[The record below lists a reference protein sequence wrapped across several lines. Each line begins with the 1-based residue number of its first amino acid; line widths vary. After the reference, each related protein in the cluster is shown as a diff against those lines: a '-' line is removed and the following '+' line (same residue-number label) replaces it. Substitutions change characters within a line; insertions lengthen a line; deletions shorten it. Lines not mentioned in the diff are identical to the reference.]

1 MRSLFINYYSFPN
14 LLLVMLLTFCSTTW
28 ENVIVVRE
36 YGPFFLGTLLGMLLG
51 TDNDFCFRLERLAF

>member
-1 MRSLFINYYSFPN
+1 
-14 LLLVMLLTFCSTTW
+14 
-28 ENVIVVRE
+28 VIVVRE